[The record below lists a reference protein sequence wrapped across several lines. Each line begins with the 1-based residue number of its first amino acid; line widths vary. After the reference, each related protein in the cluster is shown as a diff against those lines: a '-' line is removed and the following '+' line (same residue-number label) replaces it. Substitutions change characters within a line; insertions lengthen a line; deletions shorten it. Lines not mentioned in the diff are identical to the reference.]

1 MVTHGNSII
10 PINVTDIIHS
20 LDNSKTADSLI
31 IVQQEEGAGN
41 SVFANYTA
49 IKGSFG
55 RGSTRENGE
64 ETA

>member
-1 MVTHGNSII
+1 M
-10 PINVTDIIHS
+10 TDIIHS